1 MFRDSLRLLYHG
13 ANASPPVVVNKPSIL
28 TLLRDYDCP
37 GVLPASARIDR
48 NLKVTNGFTMKVWD
62 AWKYPVFAFN
72 RGKQSVRLI
81 A

>member
-13 ANASPPVVVNKPSIL
+13 SNASSPVVTTKPSIV

-48 NLKVTNGFTMKVWD
+48 NLKATNGFTIKVWD

-72 RGKQSVRLI
+72 RGKQ
-81 A
+81 